1 MDDRSSI
8 SEDFGRFKWAAQW
21 RGGRKM
27 DGRSSN
33 NLLMWM
39 NRDLG
44 VVYQDGG
51 LPVEGRARTLDK
63 NRWDEIIKKIFLV
76 SEQ

>member
-1 MDDRSSI
+1 
-8 SEDFGRFKWAAQW
+8 
-21 RGGRKM
+21 M